1 MYYRRYTKGLLPIVL
16 LLCIVAYSAV
26 TMEANAQLNADRLI
40 QYSEKDGLPAAEV
53 YAVMPDHDGYIWTGT
68 INGLSRFDGYEF
80 KRYYYNPNDST
91 SVKGSLI
98 WSLFEQPNGNIW
110 VGGVS
115 AVNRYD
121 PVKKIFHRYAYDHL
135 IDQPPNI
142 ETGILNINSDAKG
155 RIYFGVRIN
164 RGEGVTHG
172 LLYYDEVADALK
184 RFEYPDSLVI
194 GEVFQSGLDKYG
206 DFWFLSNTGIFK
218 IDQSGKL
225 VKFHGLDAELKKS
238 NTFFAG
244 LYADKEGYLWM
255 GLQNQQLCRIN
266 IQTGETNLYS
276 LKEILGNTSRNFYFN
291 SMDAGPNQTLW
302 MGSNFGLICFHK
314 NTGRFEF
321 FKEDADKKVE
331 RGDIWS
337 VKFDAF
343 GSLWM
348 GTQTKGL
355 LKYDNTSLLK
365 TYSNKNEVKN
375 SLSPGWANN
384 VREISGGKILITTGA
399 QNGTGGFNVLDPET
413 DMISIIPNNEIAP
426 LIWGINGVYENAPGE
441 YFINTYRDNYHFWP
455 AIKKVEKLTFPGV
468 PDNTLIWTFYTD
480 KQQNFWLGS
489 SRGLY
494 KRSKGASSFKLY
506 ESSLLP
512 GSNLTSNEINGILE
526 SRYNGLWL
534 RSNNGL
540 FFYDYATDKIE
551 RHGFDK
557 ITGDVFFS
565 QDVNAI
571 YEDSDSVLWV
581 GTWQGGLGK
590 YNVRTRKIKN
600 YTTENGLP
608 SMSIQSILGDEES
621 GTLWMGSFDGLIR
634 FDKKTEQSISFS
646 IADGIQSQL
655 FADGSAVRTS
665 KGYFVFGGSNGITI
679 FKPGDIAKNSIPPKV
694 ILTDLK
700 LFNKSV
706 TPGEKSILQ
715 KPINETKEI
724 TLAYDQN
731 NLTIDFLAL
740 HYGNPAKNKYA
751 YRLANFENA
760 WRDAGGQHSAY
771 YNKLPPGKYEF
782 TVKAANNNGVWNE
795 AGVSLSITILP
806 PWWMTYWAYAAY
818 FLALIALVFAGD
830 RYFRHRLIQKERA
843 RNQARE
849 LEQAKEIDKA
859 YRSLTEA
866 HESLKSTQNQL
877 IQAEK
882 MASLGELTAG
892 IAHEIQ
898 NPLNFVNNFAEVNNE
913 LLGEMNEEIDKGNI
927 GNAKEVA
934 KNVVLNNQKINEH
947 GKRADSIVKSMLQ
960 HSQSSRGIKEQ
971 TDINSLCDEYLRL
984 AYHGYR
990 AKEKS
995 FQAKLVMDFDK
1006 ALPSTSINRQEIG
1019 RVLLN
1024 LYNNSFFALGEKRK
1038 LVNGSFEP
1046 VITVSTRALQNG
1058 IEISIAD
1065 NGPGIPE
1072 KAIGKIFQPF
1082 FTTKPTGQGTG
1093 LGLSLSYDII
1103 KSHSGELKAANKA
1116 GEGATFTVF
1125 LPA

>member
-1 MYYRRYTKGLLPIVL
+1 MHYRRYTQGLLPIVL
-16 LLCIVAYSAV
+16 LLAIMAMASMQNE
-26 TMEANAQLNADRLI
+26 TQAQLNPDRLM
-40 QYSEKDGLPAAEV
+40 QYSEKDGLPGADV
-53 YAVMPDHDGYIWTGT
+53 YAVMPDHAGYIWTGT

-91 SVKGSLI
+91 SIKGSLI

-110 VGGVS
+110 IGGVS
-115 AVNRYD
+115 AINRYD
-121 PVKKIFHRYAYDHL
+121 PVSNIFHRYAYDHL
-135 IDQPPNI
+135 IDQPSNI
-142 ETGILNINSDAKG
+142 ETGILNINSDANG

-172 LLYYDEVADALK
+172 LLYYDEKDDALK

-194 GEVFQSGLDKYG
+194 GEVFQSGLDKFG
-206 DFWFLSNTGIFK
+206 DFWFLSNTGLFK
-218 IDQSGKL
+218 INQSGKL
-225 VKFHGLDAELKKS
+225 VKYHGLDAELKKS
-238 NTFFAG
+238 NINYSG
-244 LYADKEGYLWM
+244 IYADHEGYLWI
-255 GLQNQQLCRIN
+255 GLQNQQLCRLN
-266 IQTGETNLYS
+266 IKTGETIFYS
-276 LKEILGNTSRNFYFN
+276 LQEILGNTKRAFYFN
-291 SMDAGPNQTLW
+291 SMDSGPNQTLW
-302 MGSNFGLICFHK
+302 FGSNFGLICFHR
-314 NTGRFEF
+314 NTGRFEVF
-321 FKEDADKKVE
+321 NEDADKKIE

-343 GSLWM
+343 GTLWM

-365 TYSNKNEVKN
+365 TYSNKNEEKN

-384 VREISGGKILITTGA
+384 IREISGGKILITTGG

-413 DMISIIPNNEIAP
+413 GMISIIPNHEIAP
-426 LIWGINGVYENAPGE
+426 LIWGINSVYENAPGE
-441 YFINTYRDNYHFWP
+441 YIINTYRDNYLFWP
-455 AIKKVEKLTFPGV
+455 ATKKVEKLNLPGV
-468 PDNTLIWTFYTD
+468 PDNTVIWTFYTD
-480 KQQNFWLGS
+480 NQHNFWLGS

-494 KRSKGASSFKLY
+494 RRSKGASTFKLY
-506 ESSLLP
+506 ELSVIP
-512 GSNLTSNEINGILE
+512 GSNLTSNEINGILQ
-526 SRYNGLWL
+526 SRFNGLWL

-540 FFYDYATDKIE
+540 FFYDYATDKID

-557 ITGDVFFS
+557 TKGDVFFS

-571 YEDSDSVLWV
+571 YEDSDSILWV

-608 SMSIQSILGDEES
+608 SMSIQSILGDEEN

-665 KGYFVFGGSNGITI
+665 KGYFAFGGSNGITI

-694 ILTDLK
+694 FLTDLK

-706 TPGEKSILQ
+706 TPGEKSIL
-715 KPINETKEI
+715 KTTISKTKEI
-724 TLAYDQN
+724 TLPYDQN
-731 NLTIDFLAL
+731 NITLDFLAL
-740 HYGNPAKNKYA
+740 HFGNPAKNKYA
-751 YRLANFENA
+751 YRLENFEND
-760 WRDAGGQHSAY
+760 WREVGSQHTAY
-771 YNKLPPGKYEF
+771 YSKLPPGKYIF
-782 TVKAANNNGVWNE
+782 HVKAANNNGVWNE
-795 AGVSLSITILP
+795 EGASLSITILP

-818 FLALIALVFAGD
+818 LLGFIALGFAGD
-830 RYFRHRLIQKERA
+830 RYFRHRLIEKERE

-849 LEQAKEIDKA
+849 LEQAKEIEKA
-859 YRSLTEA
+859 YRGLTEA
-866 HESLKSTQNQL
+866 HESLKATQNQL

-913 LLGEMNEEIDKGNI
+913 LLGEMNDEIAKGDLDS
-927 GNAKEVA
+927 AREVA
-934 KNVVLNNQKINEH
+934 KHIVLNNQKINEH

-960 HSQSSRGIKEQ
+960 HSQSSRGIKEK

-995 FQAKLVMDFDK
+995 FQANLVLDFDK
-1006 ALPSTSINRQEIG
+1006 ELPMASINRQEIG

-1024 LYNNSFFALGEKRK
+1024 LYNNAFFALWEKRK

-1046 VITVSTRALQNG
+1046 AIRVSTKARQNG

-1065 NGPGIPE
+1065 NGSGIPE
-1072 KAIGKIFQPF
+1072 KVIGKIFQPF

-1093 LGLSLSYDII
+1093 LGLSLSYDIV
-1103 KSHSGELKAANKA
+1103 KAHGGELQVDTRA
-1116 GEGATFTVF
+1116 GVGTTFNFF